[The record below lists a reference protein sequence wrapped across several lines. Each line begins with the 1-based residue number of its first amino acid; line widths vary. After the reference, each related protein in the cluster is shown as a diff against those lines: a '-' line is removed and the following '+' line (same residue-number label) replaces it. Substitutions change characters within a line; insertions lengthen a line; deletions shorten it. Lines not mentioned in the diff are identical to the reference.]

1 MPVHQLRYLESSL
14 NVGSSSSGSDKNL
27 DECDMLSGREISFG
41 DIEETD
47 EVFGTG
53 NYGKAF
59 KVSYF
64 GAVCVAKEL
73 GSGTVETDNLKAG
86 SAKISFKDYFLN
98 NYQPLI
104 QLRHPN
110 IVQVLG
116 IYFKPDPS
124 KVRPVMVM
132 EKMECSLSTFLG
144 SHPNVSNAVKLSVLL
159 DISLGLRYLHGQN
172 PAVVHY
178 NLTSNNILL
187 TPQLQAKISD
197 VGMIQMMGNQKKIN
211 AQSVPFLAPEVRAGM
226 LNHSLTELTP
236 HPSADIFSFGAV
248 VLHTITQELPE
259 PIDDD
264 DTVKQQVR
272 PQTEVERHQSQINQI
287 ATISKLL
294 KSLVIG
300 CLDDDPNKRP
310 TIIKVSEIVKKMSE
324 KLPIVNKN
332 SIAWQA
338 EVERV
343 IKQVEIP
350 AVYTWLF
357 VK

>member
-1 MPVHQLRYLESSL
+1 MSV
-14 NVGSSSSGSDKNL
+14 
-27 DECDMLSGREISFG
+27 SGREIAFG

-47 EVFGTG
+47 DLLGTG
-53 NYGKAF
+53 NYGKTF

-73 GSGTVETDNLKAG
+73 GSCTVQTDNLKAG
-86 SAKISFKDYFLN
+86 TAKNNLKDYFLHKN
-98 NYQPLI
+98 QPLT

-116 IYFKPDPS
+116 IYFKSDPS

-159 DISLGLRYLHGQN
+159 DISLGLRYLHGQK
-172 PAVVHY
+172 PAVVHC

-187 TPQLQAKISD
+187 TPQLQAKISH
-197 VGMIQMMGNQKKIN
+197 VAMIQMMGNHKKIN
-211 AQSVPFLAPEVRAGM
+211 TEPFLAPEIRTGM
-226 LNHSLTELTP
+226 LDRSLTESTS

-248 VLHTITQELPE
+248 VLHTITQEQPQ
-259 PIDDD
+259 PIAATD

-310 TIIKVSEIVKKMSE
+310 TIMKVSEIVKKMSE
-324 KLPIVNKN
+324 KLPIVNKS

-350 AVYTWLF
+350 AVYTWSF